1 MCKRMKKKTKTK
13 KVNKY
18 LTHIF
23 PNLDAISA
31 YARAGYSEEAIA
43 KILDVAYSTFRN
55 YIKTHR
61 ELKEALRNSQD
72 IANKVVENAAY
83 LASKGQIVTLKKPFK
98 LRKRYYDETTGKLLR
113 EEEVIEQADVQE
125 YIAPTPTAFMYW
137 LGNRDPERWKYQNK
151 LGADDTTGKDIR
163 ITRGKA
169 ED

>member
-1 MCKRMKKKTKTK
+1 MATTKAKRKRKE
-13 KVNKY
+13 NKY
-18 LTHIF
+18 LTHVY

-55 YIKTHR
+55 YIKTR
-61 ELKEALRNSQD
+61 KELKDALRNSQD

-83 LASKGQIVTLKKPFK
+83 LASKGQIVKLKKPFK

-113 EEEVIEQADVQE
+113 EEEVIEMEEVEE

-137 LGNRDPERWKYQNK
+137 LGNRDPERWKYQSK
-151 LGADDTTGKDIR
+151 LGGDDSKGKEVVV
-163 ITRGKA
+163 TRGNGTNQP
-169 ED
+169 